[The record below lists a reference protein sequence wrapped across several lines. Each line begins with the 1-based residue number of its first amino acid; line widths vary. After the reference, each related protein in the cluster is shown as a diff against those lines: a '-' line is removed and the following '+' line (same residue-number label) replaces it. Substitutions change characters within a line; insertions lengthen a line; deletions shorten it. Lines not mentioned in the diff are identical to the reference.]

1 VFLRNDFIKIL
12 NKKRL
17 IKKRL
22 VNNRKETKRGKHMEI
37 FIENI
42 QDKIEIT
49 DEILELMEKAIK
61 MCLEHEKFEYPYEV
75 SIILTDNE
83 KIRAR

>member
-1 VFLRNDFIKIL
+1 
-12 NKKRL
+12 
-17 IKKRL
+17 
-22 VNNRKETKRGKHMEI
+22 MEI

-61 MCLEHEKFEYPYEV
+61 CVLNMKSL
-75 SIILTDNE
+75 SILM
-83 KIRAR
+83 K

>member
-1 VFLRNDFIKIL
+1 
-12 NKKRL
+12 
-17 IKKRL
+17 
-22 VNNRKETKRGKHMEI
+22 MEI

-61 MCLEHEKFEYPYEV
+61 MCLEHEKFEF
-75 SIILTDNE
+75 LM
-83 KIRAR
+83 K

>member
-1 VFLRNDFIKIL
+1 
-12 NKKRL
+12 
-17 IKKRL
+17 
-22 VNNRKETKRGKHMEI
+22 MEI

-83 KIRAR
+83 KIREINYEQRNIDKPTDVLSFPIVDMYDGVDKIKSGRF

>member
-1 VFLRNDFIKIL
+1 
-12 NKKRL
+12 
-17 IKKRL
+17 
-22 VNNRKETKRGKHMEI
+22 MEI

-75 SIILTDNE
+75 QCHTYSTSNTQILVYFYSHFWQASFEIGYLTQLYTFVNV
-83 KIRAR
+83 

>member
-1 VFLRNDFIKIL
+1 
-12 NKKRL
+12 
-17 IKKRL
+17 
-22 VNNRKETKRGKHMEI
+22 MEI

-61 MCLEHEKFEYPYEV
+61 NV
-75 SIILTDNE
+75 S
-83 KIRAR
+83 